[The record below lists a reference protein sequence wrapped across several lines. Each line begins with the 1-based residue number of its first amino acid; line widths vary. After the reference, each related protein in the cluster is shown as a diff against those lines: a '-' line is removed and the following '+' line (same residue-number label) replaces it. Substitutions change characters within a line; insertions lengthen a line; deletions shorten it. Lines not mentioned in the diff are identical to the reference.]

1 MKNISVLKKNIDL
14 LRKQKDKN
22 GLKNQIDLVSGL
34 IKDYELN
41 EINIQSSDPN
51 FISKVKVK
59 NQIWRDKE
67 IDLADIEWGW
77 SIFWVG
83 HKGNMAFPMVRDMC
97 NTQWENPCSLIE
109 EATSRRFSIIKL
121 LRAAVYQYEKLTCW
135 QLSKDLNSEG
145 YATLHKP
152 VNFRSINL
160 CLELYPENMIFGK
173 HLY

>member
-67 IDLADIEWGW
+67 IDLADIE
-77 SIFWVG
+77 
-83 HKGNMAFPMVRDMC
+83 
-97 NTQWENPCSLIE
+97 
-109 EATSRRFSIIKL
+109 
-121 LRAAVYQYEKLTCW
+121 
-135 QLSKDLNSEG
+135 
-145 YATLHKP
+145 
-152 VNFRSINL
+152 
-160 CLELYPENMIFGK
+160 
-173 HLY
+173 